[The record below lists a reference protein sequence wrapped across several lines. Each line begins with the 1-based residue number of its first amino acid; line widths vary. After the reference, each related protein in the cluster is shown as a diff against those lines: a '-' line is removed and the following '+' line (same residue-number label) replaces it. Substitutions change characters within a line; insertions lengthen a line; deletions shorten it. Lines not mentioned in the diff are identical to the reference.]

1 MKRSRLF
8 IVLVAIIATTG
19 VVAMTA
25 KSGSDFDISW
35 FSIDSGGG
43 SSDREIWEVTG
54 TMGQPDAGAP
64 LSGGPWTVT
73 GGFSMEIAEGDGEF
87 RRGDCNGDG
96 MIDIAD
102 GIFILIQLFGQP
114 LTPSFCEDACDINGD
129 RMEDISDAI
138 YLFNFL
144 FVLGPQPPPP
154 WPDWG
159 VSQNPESLGCMKYS
173 ACP

>member
-1 MKRSRLF
+1 MKGSRLV
-8 IVLVAIIATTG
+8 IVLLAIIATTG

-73 GGFSMEIAEGDGEF
+73 GGFSIEIAEGGGGF
-87 RRGDCNGDG
+87 RRGDCNAD
-96 MIDIAD
+96 DSTNIAD
-102 GIFILIQLFGQP
+102 AIFLLSFISGMGDDPPCEESCNANNDSSSNIADVIYIFSYIAGIGTEP
-114 LTPSFCEDACDINGD
+114 LPPFPACGMDP
-129 RMEDISDAI
+129 
-138 YLFNFL
+138 
-144 FVLGPQPPPP
+144 VT
-154 WPDWG
+154 
-159 VSQNPESLGCMKYS
+159 LGCVS
-173 ACP
+173 FPPCP